1 MQKRQRFTAEFKREA
16 VRLLKAGDRPAAVI
30 ARELDIP
37 RNRLYKWATDLDA
50 KGAGAFGG
58 SGRPKANPDELAKLQ
73 RENERLRQE
82 NEILKSGGVLCAG
95 ATVKYAWIRDQRGYR
110 VRWLCHAL
118 GVSLLRVVRSPSGA
132 ARAGECPAIAADRA
146 VARTNPRG
154 VWQRAP
160 LARVASAR

>member
-30 ARELDIP
+30 ARELGIP

-58 SGRPKANPDELAKLQ
+58 SGRPKSNPDELAKLQ

-82 NEILKSGGVLCAG
+82 NEILK
-95 ATVKYAWIRDQRGYR
+95 K
-110 VRWLCHAL
+110 
-118 GVSLLRVVRSPSGA
+118 A
-132 ARAGECPAIAADRA
+132 AAYF
-146 VARTNPRG
+146 ARELP
-154 VWQRAP
+154 
-160 LARVASAR
+160 